1 MDINRVLT
9 EYDSMF
15 GVKELGEIEAFLVE
29 QIDKAYA
36 EPDYYSAVTLLNEI
50 IGFCRDTSQN
60 EKGLRYCEQDLK
72 LMREM
77 GLEGSVEYATSLL
90 NVANAY
96 RAFGKWEESLALY
109 QKTED
114 IYREKLPEGEFNYAS
129 LYNNWSLLYQETED
143 FENARIMLEKALQV
157 VSGYPDA
164 VMPLAT
170 THCNLAATLLRLYQ
184 RAKEEGQESSGHS
197 DVRELYNQAIV
208 HLKKALAIHE
218 KDGGK
223 DMHYSGVLSA
233 MGDALYLDRRYGEA
247 AEYYAKAMKEL
258 EKHVGR
264 TEAYDR
270 VEEKREAARKL
281 AGEDLQDGCKKEIEE
296 TAETGKA
303 KPQDGVKENNLR
315 QGKQTERNLDRCR
328 AFYEKYGAPMIH
340 EAFPEYEQRIA
351 VGMVG
356 EGSDCFGFDDEIS
369 KDHDYGIG
377 FCMWLT
383 PEDYRQ
389 IGEALQK
396 KYDRLIAEYHNS
408 KGYTEKTVEMF
419 LEKRRGVFEIHD
431 FYERLLG
438 TAAVWKAKG
447 EEALLRD
454 DIWQRLPEERL
465 AAAVNGEVFRDGL
478 GFFTAI
484 RNQMK
489 AYYSDEIRRKRIAE
503 KLHEFSQYAQ
513 SNYARMMAR
522 KDHVTA
528 GICIAE
534 GMKTAMELCYLL
546 NRAYAPYYKWMRKGL
561 EKPGYAFETMQ
572 KTGEPGEAQAATQ
585 KIIKLLDR
593 ISSLELQVK
602 AWEHAE
608 YDPVKVNGEDQV
620 IASFDRIAVALVGEM
635 ERQGLVKRRTSMD
648 GQPPFLENYIRDI
661 LDHVQ
666 DEHSMAEDLSEKEPS
681 KTVMSDTGL
690 SDTEKNKERTASVM
704 TKEEYI
710 EQIVTLEWKQ
720 FDRVKNEGGRA
731 DCQNN
736 WNTFSIM
743 RKSQYLTWT
752 EELLASFYHD
762 LAEAEQKGW
771 NLITEKYARMMK
783 STAPERYAELE
794 KDLPVRSEERIAI
807 QEEIIKIQVGWM
819 EAFAE
824 KYPKM
829 AGNARSIHTDED
841 TPYNTSYETY
851 LRGELGTYSEETLI
865 LYGRFI
871 VSVQQA
877 GKNLAYEIMNQTA
890 LLYGYASVEEA
901 EEKL

>member
-60 EKGLRYCEQDLK
+60 EKGLKYCEQDLR

-129 LYNNWSLLYQETED
+129 LYNNWSLLYQEMQD

-184 RAKEEGQESSGHS
+184 RAKEEGQESPGREN
-197 DVRELYNQAIV
+197 VRELYDQAIV

-223 DMHYSGVLSA
+223 DMHYSGILSA
-233 MGDALYLDRRYGEA
+233 MGDALYLDLRYGEA
-247 AEYYAKAMKEL
+247 AEYYTKAMKEL

-270 VEEKREAARKL
+270 VAEKREAARKL
-281 AGEDLQDGCKKEIEE
+281 AGEDL
-296 TAETGKA
+296 
-303 KPQDGVKENNLR
+303 
-315 QGKQTERNLDRCR
+315 ERNLDRCR

-340 EAFPEYEQRIA
+340 EVFPEYEQRIA

-383 PEDYRQ
+383 PKDYQQ
-389 IGEALQK
+389 IGETLQK
-396 KYDRLIAEYHNS
+396 KYDRLIAKYHNNM
-408 KGYTEKTVEMF
+408 GYTENSVEMF
-419 LEKRRGVFEIHD
+419 LEKRRGVFEIHG

-438 TAAVWKAKG
+438 MATVWKAKG
-447 EEALLRD
+447 EEALLND

-465 AAAVNGEVFRDGL
+465 AAAVNGEVFRDDL
-478 GFFTAI
+478 GCFTAI

-489 AYYSDEIRRKRIAE
+489 AYYSDEIRGKRIAE

-528 GICIAE
+528 DICIAE

-546 NRAYAPYYKWMRKGL
+546 NRVYAPYYKWMRTGL
-561 EKPGYAFETMQ
+561 EKPGYTFEAKQRTEEA
-572 KTGEPGEAQAATQ
+572 GDAQAAT
-585 KIIKLLDR
+585 KEIVKLLDR

-608 YDPVKVNGEDQV
+608 YDPVKVNEEDKV
-620 IASFDRIAVALVGEM
+620 IVAFDRIAVALAGEM
-635 ERQGLVKRRTSMD
+635 ERQGLVRRKTSMD

-661 LDHVQ
+661 
-666 DEHSMAEDLSEKEPS
+666 
-681 KTVMSDTGL
+681 GL
-690 SDTEKNKERTASVM
+690 SDTEKNKERTASAM
-704 TKEEYI
+704 TKEEYV
-710 EQIVTLEWKQ
+710 EQIVALEWKQ

-752 EELLASFYHD
+752 EELLASFYRD

>member
-1 MDINRVLT
+1 MDINQVLT

-60 EKGLRYCEQDLK
+60 EKGLKYCEQDLK
-72 LMREM
+72 LMQEM

-96 RAFGKWEESLALY
+96 RAFGKWEDSLALY
-109 QKTED
+109 QQTQA
-114 IYREKLPEGEFNYAS
+114 IYQKKLPAGEFNYAS
-129 LYNNWSLLYQETED
+129 LYNNWSLLYQEMQD
-143 FENARIMLEKALQV
+143 FDNARIMLEKALEV

-170 THCNLAATLLRLYQ
+170 THCNLAVTLLHLYQ
-184 RAKEEGQESSGHS
+184 NKQQKEIY
-197 DVRELYNQAIV
+197 DQAIE
-208 HLKKALAIHE
+208 HLKKALEIHE
-218 KDGGK
+218 RDGGQ

-270 VEEKREAARKL
+270 VAENYRAAVRLAAEASEQQEAVHQD
-281 AGEDLQDGCKKEIEE
+281 AGQG
-296 TAETGKA
+296 
-303 KPQDGVKENNLR
+303 NLV
-315 QGKQTERNLDRCR
+315 RCR
-328 AFYEKYGAPMIH
+328 RFYEKYGAPMIH
-340 EAFPEYEQRIA
+340 EAFPEYEHRIA

-377 FCMWLT
+377 FCMWLL
-383 PEDYRQ
+383 PEDDQQ

-396 KYDRLIAEYHNS
+396 EYDRLIMEYHQRLINS
-408 KGYTEKTVEMF
+408 GGNAEDTVEMF
-419 LEKRRGVFEIHD
+419 LKKRRGVFEIQA
-431 FYERLLG
+431 FYEELLG
-438 TAAVWKAKG
+438 TRAIWNG
-447 EEALLRD
+447 QRDLLRD
-454 DIWQRLPEERL
+454 DVWQRLPEERL
-465 AAAVNGEVFRDGL
+465 ATAVNGEVFRDDL
-478 GFFTAI
+478 GTFTTI
-484 RNQMK
+484 REQIRT
-489 AYYSDEIRRKRIAE
+489 YYSDEIRRKRIAE
-503 KLHEFSQYAQ
+503 KLHDFSQYAQ
-513 SNYARMMAR
+513 SNYPRMMAR
-522 KDHVTA
+522 KDYVTA
-528 GICIAE
+528 GICVAE
-534 GMKTAMELCYLL
+534 GMKAAMELCYLL
-546 NRAYAPYYKWMRKGL
+546 DKVYAPYYKWMRKGM
-561 EKPGYAFETMQ
+561 ETLG
-572 KTGEPGEAQAATQ
+572 KRATAPQ
-585 KIIKLLDR
+585 KIIKLLDG
-593 ISSLELQVK
+593 ISRLGLQAE
-602 AWEHAE
+602 AWEDVV
-608 YDPVKVNGEDQV
+608 YDSAKVNHKDQI
-620 IASFDRIAVALVGEM
+620 IAAFDQIAEELAEEM
-635 ERQGLVKRRTSMD
+635 ERQELVQRRVSMD
-648 GQPPFLENYIRDI
+648 AQPPFLENYIGDVLERK
-661 LDHVQ
+661 V
-666 DEHSMAEDLSEKEPS
+666 SA
-681 KTVMSDTGL
+681 MS
-690 SDTEKNKERTASVM
+690 
-704 TKEEYI
+704 KEEYV
-710 EQIVTLEWKQ
+710 EKIVALEWKQ
-720 FDRVKNEGGRA
+720 FDKVENEGGRA

-752 EELLASFYHD
+752 EELLASFYRD
-762 LAEAEQKGW
+762 LMDAEEKGW
-771 NLITEKYARMMK
+771 NLITEKYARMME
-783 STAPERYAELE
+783 STAPEKYVELE
-794 KDLPVRSEERIAI
+794 KDLPKRSEERIAI

-819 EAFAE
+819 EEFAG

-829 AGNARSIHTDED
+829 AGNARSIHTSED

-890 LLYGYASVEEA
+890 LLYGYESVEDA
-901 EEKL
+901 EGKL

>member
-1 MDINRVLT
+1 MDINQVLT
-9 EYDSMF
+9 EYDNMF
-15 GVKELGEIEAFLVE
+15 GVKGLDEIEAFLVE

-60 EKGLRYCEQDLK
+60 EKGLKYCEQDLE
-72 LMREM
+72 LMRKM

-96 RAFGKWEESLALY
+96 RAFGKWEDSLTLY
-109 QKTED
+109 QQTQA
-114 IYREKLPEGEFNYAS
+114 IYQEKLPAGEFNYAS
-129 LYNNWSLLYQETED
+129 LYNNWSLLYQEMQD
-143 FENARIMLEKALQV
+143 FDNARIMLEKALEV

-164 VMPLAT
+164 VMPIAT
-170 THCNLAATLLRLYQ
+170 THCNLAVTLLRLYQ
-184 RAKEEGQESSGHS
+184 EKQAKEIYTQAVGH
-197 DVRELYNQAIV
+197 LQ
-208 HLKKALAIHE
+208 KALEIHE
-218 KDGGK
+218 KDGGQ

-270 VEEKREAARKL
+270 VAENHAAAVKL
-281 AGEDLQDGCKKEIEE
+281 AADHLGEDRQASKEDEE
-296 TAETGKA
+296 PEAEQG
-303 KPQDGVKENNLR
+303 NLV
-315 QGKQTERNLDRCR
+315 RCR
-328 AFYEKYGAPMIH
+328 RFYEKYGAPMIH
-340 EAFPEYEQRIA
+340 EIFPEYEHRIA

-377 FCMWLT
+377 FCMWLL
-383 PEDYRQ
+383 PEDDRQ

-396 KYDRLIAEYHNS
+396 EYDRLLEEYRQRLINS
-408 KGYTEKTVEMF
+408 RGYEADIIELF
-419 LEKRRGVFEIHD
+419 LKKRRGVFEIHA
-431 FYERLLG
+431 FYEDLLG
-438 TAAVWKAKG
+438 TGAIWNVQEDGSKQPEDESG
-447 EEALLRD
+447 QREPLLD
-454 DIWQRLPEERL
+454 DVWQRLPEERL
-465 AAAVNGEVFRDGL
+465 ATAVNGEVFRDDL
-478 GFFTAI
+478 GTFTAI
-484 RNQMK
+484 RDQIR
-489 AYYSDEIRRKRIAE
+489 AYYSDEIRGKRIAE

-513 SNYARMMAR
+513 SNYSRMMAR
-522 KDHVTA
+522 KDYVTA
-528 GICIAE
+528 KICVAE
-534 GMKTAMELCYLL
+534 GMKAAMGLCYLL
-546 NRAYAPYYKWMRKGL
+546 DRVYAPYYKWMRKGMEIL
-561 EKPGYAFETMQ
+561 GRRS
-572 KTGEPGEAQAATQ
+572 AAPQ

-593 ISSLELQVK
+593 ISGLGLQAE
-602 AWEHAE
+602 AWKNVV
-608 YDPVKVNGEDQV
+608 YDSVTVNHEDQIMAAFDQ
-620 IASFDRIAVALVGEM
+620 IAEELLDEI
-635 ERQGLVKRRTSMD
+635 ERQGLAQRRISMD
-648 GQPPFLENYIRDI
+648 GQPPFLENYIGDVLGRK
-661 LDHVQ
+661 V
-666 DEHSMAEDLSEKEPS
+666 SA
-681 KTVMSDTGL
+681 MS
-690 SDTEKNKERTASVM
+690 
-704 TKEEYI
+704 KEEYV
-710 EQIVTLEWKQ
+710 EKIVALEWKQ
-720 FDRVKNEGGRA
+720 FDKVENEGGRA

-752 EELLASFYHD
+752 EELLASFYQD
-762 LAEAEQKGW
+762 LMDAEEKGW
-771 NLITEKYARMMK
+771 NLITEKYARMME
-783 STAPERYAELE
+783 STAPEKYAGLE
-794 KDLPVRSEERIAI
+794 KDLPKRSEERIAI

-819 EAFAE
+819 EEFAG

-829 AGNARSIHTDED
+829 AGNARSIHTSED

-890 LLYGYASVEEA
+890 LLYGYESVEDA

>member
-1 MDINRVLT
+1 MDINQVLT
-9 EYDSMF
+9 EYDNMF
-15 GVKELGEIEAFLVE
+15 GVKGLDEIEAFLVE

-60 EKGLRYCEQDLK
+60 EKGLKYCEQDLE

-96 RAFGKWEESLALY
+96 RAFGKWEDSLTLY
-109 QKTED
+109 QQTQA
-114 IYREKLPEGEFNYAS
+114 IYQEKLPAGEFNYAS
-129 LYNNWSLLYQETED
+129 LYNNWSLLYQEMQD
-143 FENARIMLEKALQV
+143 FDNARIMLEKALEV

-164 VMPLAT
+164 VMPIAT
-170 THCNLAATLLRLYQ
+170 THCNLAVTLLRLYQ
-184 RAKEEGQESSGHS
+184 EKQAKEIYTQAVGH
-197 DVRELYNQAIV
+197 LQ
-208 HLKKALAIHE
+208 KALEIHE
-218 KDGGK
+218 KDGGQ
-223 DMHYSGVLSA
+223 DMHYSGVFSA

-270 VEEKREAARKL
+270 VAENHAAAVKL
-281 AGEDLQDGCKKEIEE
+281 AADHLGEDRQASKEDEE
-296 TAETGKA
+296 PEAEQG
-303 KPQDGVKENNLR
+303 NLV
-315 QGKQTERNLDRCR
+315 RCR
-328 AFYEKYGAPMIH
+328 RFYEKYGAPMIH
-340 EAFPEYEQRIA
+340 EIFPEYEHRIA

-377 FCMWLT
+377 FCMWLL
-383 PEDYRQ
+383 PEDDRQ

-396 KYDRLIAEYHNS
+396 EYDRLLEEYRQRLINS
-408 KGYTEKTVEMF
+408 RGYEADIIELF
-419 LEKRRGVFEIHD
+419 LKKRRGVFEIHA
-431 FYERLLG
+431 FYEDLLG
-438 TAAVWKAKG
+438 TGAIWNVQEDGSKQPEDESG
-447 EEALLRD
+447 QREPLLD
-454 DIWQRLPEERL
+454 DVWQRLPEERL
-465 AAAVNGEVFRDGL
+465 ATAVNGEVFRDDL
-478 GFFTAI
+478 GTFTAI
-484 RNQMK
+484 RDQIR
-489 AYYSDEIRRKRIAE
+489 AYYSDEIRGKRIAE

-513 SNYARMMAR
+513 SNYSRMMAR
-522 KDHVTA
+522 KDYVTA
-528 GICIAE
+528 KICVAE
-534 GMKTAMELCYLL
+534 GMKAAMGLCYLL
-546 NRAYAPYYKWMRKGL
+546 DRVYAPYYKWMRKGMEIL
-561 EKPGYAFETMQ
+561 GRRS
-572 KTGEPGEAQAATQ
+572 AAPQ

-593 ISSLELQVK
+593 ISGLGLQAE
-602 AWEHAE
+602 AWKNVV
-608 YDPVKVNGEDQV
+608 YDSVTVNHEDQIMAAFDQ
-620 IASFDRIAVALVGEM
+620 IAEELLDEI
-635 ERQGLVKRRTSMD
+635 ERQGLAQRRVSMD
-648 GQPPFLENYIRDI
+648 GQPPFLENYIGDVLERK
-661 LDHVQ
+661 V
-666 DEHSMAEDLSEKEPS
+666 SA
-681 KTVMSDTGL
+681 MS
-690 SDTEKNKERTASVM
+690 
-704 TKEEYI
+704 KEEYV
-710 EQIVTLEWKQ
+710 EKIVALEWKQ
-720 FDRVKNEGGRA
+720 FDKVENEGGRA

-752 EELLASFYHD
+752 EELLASFYQD
-762 LAEAEQKGW
+762 LMDAEEKGW
-771 NLITEKYARMMK
+771 NLITEKYARMME
-783 STAPERYAELE
+783 STVPEKYVGLE
-794 KDLPVRSEERIAI
+794 KDLPKRSEERIAI

-819 EAFAE
+819 EEFAG

-829 AGNARSIHTDED
+829 AGNARSIHTSED

-890 LLYGYASVEEA
+890 LLYGYESVEDA

>member
-1 MDINRVLT
+1 MVTGMDIAQVLT

-15 GVKELGEIEAFLVE
+15 GVKELDEIETFLVE

-50 IGFCRDTSQN
+50 IGFCRDTSRN
-60 EKGLRYCEQDLK
+60 EKGLKYCRQDLA

-96 RAFGKWEESLALY
+96 RAFGKWEDSLALY
-109 QKTED
+109 QQTQE
-114 IYREKLPEGEFNYAS
+114 IYLEKLPAGEFNYAS
-129 LYNNWSLLYQETED
+129 LYNNWSLLYQEMQD
-143 FENARIMLEKALQV
+143 FDNARIMLEKALEV

-164 VMPLAT
+164 MMPIAT
-170 THCNLAATLLRLYQ
+170 THCNLAVTLLHLYQ
-184 RAKEEGQESSGHS
+184 EKRRECQEIPGHE
-197 DVRELYNQAIV
+197 DVSKQAEKIYAQAV
-208 HLKKALAIHE
+208 DHLKKALEIHE
-218 KDGGK
+218 RDGGQ

-270 VEEKREAARKL
+270 VAENHAAAVRLATETLNRQGVGEQGTERSEEEHPNTEHSGAVQSVSAADRQVSKEDREPE
-281 AGEDLQDGCKKEIEE
+281 AGEG
-296 TAETGKA
+296 
-303 KPQDGVKENNLR
+303 NLA
-315 QGKQTERNLDRCR
+315 RCR
-328 AFYEKYGAPMIH
+328 MFYEKYGAPMIH
-340 EAFPEYEQRIA
+340 EKFPEYEHLIA

-377 FCMWLT
+377 FCMWLLM
-383 PEDYRQ
+383 EDYQQ

-396 KYDRLIAEYHNS
+396 EYDRLINEHYQRFMDNRGYAEDA
-408 KGYTEKTVEMF
+408 VEMF
-419 LEKRRGVFEIHD
+419 LKKRRGVFEIRA
-431 FYERLLG
+431 FYEELLKTSAIWNMQEEG
-438 TAAVWKAKG
+438 AWQPEDGCGSHKKGQKADG
-447 EEALLRD
+447 RRQGQPLRND
-454 DIWQRLPEERL
+454 VWQRLSEERL
-465 AAAVNGEVFRDGL
+465 ATAANGEVFRDDL
-478 GFFTAI
+478 GMFSAVREQI
-484 RNQMK
+484 G
-489 AYYSDEIRRKRIAE
+489 AYYSDEIRRQRIAE

-522 KDHVTA
+522 KDYVTA
-528 GICIAE
+528 KICVAE
-534 GMKTAMELCYLL
+534 GMKAAMELCYLL
-546 NRAYAPYYKWMRKGL
+546 EKVYAPYYKWMRKGL
-561 EKPGYAFETMQ
+561 EIQGKRS
-572 KTGEPGEAQAATQ
+572 AATQ
-585 KIIKLLDR
+585 KIITLLDR
-593 ISSLELQVK
+593 ISSLELQAG
-602 AWEHAE
+602 AWEDAV
-608 YDPVKVNGEDQV
+608 YDAAKVNREDQI
-620 IASFDRIAVALVGEM
+620 IAAFDQIAEELVDEM
-635 ERQGLVKRRTSMD
+635 DRQGVAQRRASMD
-648 GQPPFLENYIRDI
+648 GQPPFLENYIKDV
-661 LDHVQ
+661 L
-666 DEHSMAEDLSEKEPS
+666 
-681 KTVMSDTGL
+681 
-690 SDTEKNKERTASVM
+690 ERKASAM
-704 TKEEYI
+704 TREEYVDK
-710 EQIVTLEWKQ
+710 IVALEWKQ
-720 FDRVKNEGGRA
+720 FDKVENEGGRA

-752 EELLASFYHD
+752 EELLASFYQD
-762 LAEAEQKGW
+762 LLDAEEKGW
-771 NLITEKYARMMK
+771 NLITEKYARMMA
-783 STAPERYAELE
+783 STAPEKYAELE
-794 KDLPVRSEERIAI
+794 KDLPERSEDRIAI

-829 AGNARSIHTDED
+829 AGNARSIHTSED

-890 LLYGYASVEEA
+890 LLYGYGSVEDA

>member
-1 MDINRVLT
+1 MDINQVLT

-15 GVKELGEIEAFLVE
+15 GVKELDEIEAFLVE

-60 EKGLRYCEQDLK
+60 EKGLKYCEQDLN

-96 RAFGKWEESLALY
+96 RAFGKWEDSLALY
-109 QKTED
+109 QQTQA
-114 IYREKLPEGEFNYAS
+114 IYQKKLPAGEFNYAS
-129 LYNNWSLLYQETED
+129 LYNNWSLLYQEMQD
-143 FENARIMLEKALQV
+143 FDNARIMLEKALEV

-164 VMPLAT
+164 VMPIAT
-170 THCNLAATLLRLYQ
+170 THCNLAVTLLRLYQ
-184 RAKEEGQESSGHS
+184 EKQAEEI
-197 DVRELYNQAIV
+197 YTQAV
-208 HLKKALAIHE
+208 GHLKKALEIHE
-218 KDGGK
+218 KDGGQ

-270 VEEKREAARKL
+270 VAENYAAAVRL
-281 AGEDLQDGCKKEIEE
+281 STESL
-296 TAETGKA
+296 
-303 KPQDGVKENNLR
+303 NR
-315 QGKQTERNLDRCR
+315 QGAGQQGAERSEEEHPSTEHPGVVQPVTVADRQASKEDGEVRQGNLTRCR
-328 AFYEKYGAPMIH
+328 RFYEKYGAPMIH
-340 EAFPEYEQRIA
+340 EVFPEYEHRIA

-377 FCMWLT
+377 FCMWLL
-383 PEDYRQ
+383 PEDDRQ

-396 KYDRLIAEYHNS
+396 EYDKLIDEHHLRLIDSRGYAEAA
-408 KGYTEKTVEMF
+408 VEMF
-419 LEKRRGVFEIHD
+419 LKKRRGVFEIRT
-431 FYERLLG
+431 FYEELLG
-438 TAAVWKAKG
+438 TSAIWSVQEGGSKQPEDGCSCGSHRKSQKADG
-447 EEALLRD
+447 RGQGQPLHD
-454 DIWQRLPEERL
+454 DVWQRLPEERL
-465 AAAVNGEVFRDGL
+465 ATAVNGEVFCDDL
-478 GFFTAI
+478 GTFTAI
-484 RNQMK
+484 REQIRT
-489 AYYSDEIRRKRIAE
+489 YYSDEIRRNRIAE

-522 KDHVTA
+522 KDYVTA
-528 GICIAE
+528 DICVAE
-534 GMKTAMELCYLL
+534 GMKAAMELCYLL
-546 NRAYAPYYKWMRKGL
+546 DRVYAPYYKWMRKGM
-561 EKPGYAFETMQ
+561 ETL
-572 KTGEPGEAQAATQ
+572 GRRSAAPQ

-593 ISSLELQVK
+593 ISGLGLQAE
-602 AWEHAE
+602 AWENVA
-608 YDPVKVNGEDQV
+608 YDPVKVNHEDQIMAAFDQ
-620 IASFDRIAVALVGEM
+620 IAEELLDEM
-635 ERQGLVKRRTSMD
+635 ERQGLAQRRVSMD
-648 GQPPFLENYIRDI
+648 GQPPFLENYIKDVLERK
-661 LDHVQ
+661 V
-666 DEHSMAEDLSEKEPS
+666 SA
-681 KTVMSDTGL
+681 MS
-690 SDTEKNKERTASVM
+690 
-704 TKEEYI
+704 KEEYV
-710 EQIVTLEWKQ
+710 EKIVALEWKQ
-720 FDRVKNEGGRA
+720 FDKVENEGGRA

-752 EELLASFYHD
+752 EELLASFYQD
-762 LAEAEQKGW
+762 LMDAEEKGW
-771 NLITEKYARMMK
+771 NLITEKYARMME
-783 STAPERYAELE
+783 STAPEKYAGLE
-794 KDLPVRSEERIAI
+794 KDLPKRSEDRIAI

-819 EAFAE
+819 EGFAD

-829 AGNARSIHTDED
+829 AGNARSIHTSED

-890 LLYGYASVEEA
+890 LLYGYESVKDA

>member
-1 MDINRVLT
+1 MDINQVLT
-9 EYDSMF
+9 EYDNMF
-15 GVKELGEIEAFLVE
+15 GVKGLDEIEAFLVE

-60 EKGLRYCEQDLK
+60 EKGLKYCEQDLE

-96 RAFGKWEESLALY
+96 RAFGKWEDSLTLY
-109 QKTED
+109 QQTQE
-114 IYREKLPEGEFNYAS
+114 IYQKKLPAGEFNYAS
-129 LYNNWSLLYQETED
+129 LYNNWSLLYQEMQD
-143 FENARIMLEKALQV
+143 FDNARIMLEKALEV

-164 VMPLAT
+164 VMPIAT
-170 THCNLAATLLRLYQ
+170 THCNLAVTLLRLYQ
-184 RAKEEGQESSGHS
+184 EKQAKEI
-197 DVRELYNQAIV
+197 YTQAV
-208 HLKKALAIHE
+208 FHLQKALEIHE
-218 KDGGK
+218 RDGGQ

-233 MGDALYLDRRYGEA
+233 MGDALYLERRYGEA

-270 VEEKREAARKL
+270 VAENYATAVRLSTETLNRLGAGQQELKEDEKPEAGQGNL
-281 AGEDLQDGCKKEIEE
+281 ACS
-296 TAETGKA
+296 
-303 KPQDGVKENNLR
+303 R
-315 QGKQTERNLDRCR
+315 W
-328 AFYEKYGAPMIH
+328 FYEKYGAPMIH
-340 EAFPEYEQRIA
+340 EMFPEYEHRIA

-377 FCMWLT
+377 FCMWLL
-383 PEDYRQ
+383 PEDDRQ

-396 KYDRLIAEYHNS
+396 EYDRLLEEYRQRLINS
-408 KGYTEKTVEMF
+408 RGYEADIIELF
-419 LEKRRGVFEIHD
+419 LKKRRGVFKIHA
-431 FYERLLG
+431 FYEELLG
-438 TAAVWKAKG
+438 TGAIWNVQEDGSKQPEDGGGCNGNKKSQKVEGRWQRQP
-447 EEALLRD
+447 LRD
-454 DIWQRLPEERL
+454 DVWQLLPEERL
-465 AAAVNGEVFRDGL
+465 ATAVNGEVFRDDL
-478 GFFTAI
+478 GMFTAI
-484 RNQMK
+484 REQIR
-489 AYYSDEIRRKRIAE
+489 AYYSDEIRGKRMAE

-513 SNYARMMAR
+513 SNYSRMMAR
-522 KDHVTA
+522 KDYVTA
-528 GICIAE
+528 DICVAD
-534 GMKTAMELCYLL
+534 GMKAAMELCYLL
-546 NRAYAPYYKWMRKGL
+546 DRVYAPYYKWMRKGM
-561 EKPGYAFETMQ
+561 ETL
-572 KTGEPGEAQAATQ
+572 GRRSAAPH

-593 ISSLELQVK
+593 ISGLGLQAE
-602 AWEHAE
+602 AWKNVA
-608 YDPVKVNGEDQV
+608 YDPVKVNHEDQIMAAFDQ
-620 IASFDRIAVALVGEM
+620 IAEELLDEM
-635 ERQGLVKRRTSMD
+635 ERQGLAQRRVSMD
-648 GQPPFLENYIRDI
+648 GQPPFLENYIGDVLGRK
-661 LDHVQ
+661 V
-666 DEHSMAEDLSEKEPS
+666 SA
-681 KTVMSDTGL
+681 MS
-690 SDTEKNKERTASVM
+690 
-704 TKEEYI
+704 KEEYV
-710 EQIVTLEWKQ
+710 EKIVALEWKQ
-720 FDRVKNEGGRA
+720 FDKVENEGGRA

-752 EELLASFYHD
+752 EELLASFYQD
-762 LAEAEQKGW
+762 LMEAEEKGW
-771 NLITEKYARMMK
+771 NLITEKYARMME
-783 STAPERYAELE
+783 STAPEKYAGLE
-794 KDLPVRSEERIAI
+794 KDLPKRSEERVAI

-819 EAFAE
+819 EEFAD

-829 AGNARSIHTDED
+829 AGNARSIHTSED

-890 LLYGYASVEEA
+890 LLYGYESVEDA

>member
-1 MDINRVLT
+1 MDINQVLT

-15 GVKELGEIEAFLVE
+15 GVKELDEIEAFLVE

-60 EKGLRYCEQDLK
+60 EKGLKYCEQDLN

-96 RAFGKWEESLALY
+96 RAFGKWEDSLALY
-109 QKTED
+109 QQTQA
-114 IYREKLPEGEFNYAS
+114 IYQKKLPAGEFNYAS
-129 LYNNWSLLYQETED
+129 LYNNWSLLYQEMQD
-143 FENARIMLEKALQV
+143 FDNARIMLEKALEV

-164 VMPLAT
+164 VMPIAT
-170 THCNLAATLLRLYQ
+170 THCNLAVTLLRLYQ
-184 RAKEEGQESSGHS
+184 EKQAEEI
-197 DVRELYNQAIV
+197 YTQAV
-208 HLKKALAIHE
+208 GHLKKALEIHE
-218 KDGGK
+218 KDGGQ
-223 DMHYSGVLSA
+223 DMHYSGILSA
-233 MGDALYLDRRYGEA
+233 MGDALYLERRYGEA

-270 VEEKREAARKL
+270 VAENYAAAVRL
-281 AGEDLQDGCKKEIEE
+281 STESL
-296 TAETGKA
+296 
-303 KPQDGVKENNLR
+303 NR
-315 QGKQTERNLDRCR
+315 QGAGQQGAERSEEEHPSTEHPGAEQPVTVADRQASKEDGEVGQGNLTRCR
-328 AFYEKYGAPMIH
+328 RFYEKYGAPMIH
-340 EAFPEYEQRIA
+340 EVFPEYEHRIA

-377 FCMWLT
+377 FCMWLL
-383 PEDYRQ
+383 PEDDRQ

-396 KYDRLIAEYHNS
+396 EYDRLIDEHHLRLIDSRGYAEAA
-408 KGYTEKTVEMF
+408 VEMF
-419 LEKRRGVFEIHD
+419 LKKRRGVFEIRT
-431 FYERLLG
+431 FYEELLG
-438 TAAVWKAKG
+438 TSAIWSVQEDGSKQPEDGCSCGSHRKSQKADG
-447 EEALLRD
+447 RGQGQPLHD
-454 DIWQRLPEERL
+454 DVWQRLPEERL
-465 AAAVNGEVFRDGL
+465 ATAVNGEVFCDDL
-478 GFFTAI
+478 GTFTAI
-484 RNQMK
+484 REQIRT
-489 AYYSDEIRRKRIAE
+489 YYSDEIRRNRIAE

-522 KDHVTA
+522 KDYVTA
-528 GICIAE
+528 DICVAE
-534 GMKTAMELCYLL
+534 GMKAAMELCYLL
-546 NRAYAPYYKWMRKGL
+546 ARVYAPYYKWMRKGM
-561 EKPGYAFETMQ
+561 ETL
-572 KTGEPGEAQAATQ
+572 GRRSAAPQ

-593 ISSLELQVK
+593 ISGLGLQAE
-602 AWEHAE
+602 AWENVA
-608 YDPVKVNGEDQV
+608 YDPVKVNHEDQIMAAFDQ
-620 IASFDRIAVALVGEM
+620 IAEELLDEM
-635 ERQGLVKRRTSMD
+635 ERQGLAQRRVSMD
-648 GQPPFLENYIRDI
+648 GQPPFLENYIKDVLERK
-661 LDHVQ
+661 V
-666 DEHSMAEDLSEKEPS
+666 SA
-681 KTVMSDTGL
+681 MS
-690 SDTEKNKERTASVM
+690 
-704 TKEEYI
+704 KEEYV
-710 EQIVTLEWKQ
+710 EKIVALEWKQ
-720 FDRVKNEGGRA
+720 FDKVENEGGRA

-752 EELLASFYHD
+752 EELLASFYQD
-762 LAEAEQKGW
+762 LMDAEEKGW
-771 NLITEKYARMMK
+771 NLITEKYARMME
-783 STAPERYAELE
+783 STAPEKYAGLE
-794 KDLPVRSEERIAI
+794 KDLPKRSEDRIAI

-819 EAFAE
+819 EGFAD

-829 AGNARSIHTDED
+829 AGNARSIHTSED

-890 LLYGYASVEEA
+890 LLYGYESVKDA

>member
-1 MDINRVLT
+1 MDINQVLT

-60 EKGLRYCEQDLK
+60 EKGLKYCRQALK
-72 LMREM
+72 LMQEM

-96 RAFGKWEESLALY
+96 RAFGKWEDSLTLY
-109 QKTED
+109 QQTQA
-114 IYREKLPEGEFNYAS
+114 IYQKKLPAGEFNYAS
-129 LYNNWSLLYQETED
+129 LYNNWSLLYQEMQD
-143 FENARIMLEKALQV
+143 FDNARIMLEKALEV

-164 VMPLAT
+164 VMPIAT
-170 THCNLAATLLRLYQ
+170 THCNLAVTLLRLYQ
-184 RAKEEGQESSGHS
+184 EKQAKEI
-197 DVRELYNQAIV
+197 YTQAV
-208 HLKKALAIHE
+208 AHLKKALEIHE
-218 KDGGK
+218 RDGGQ

-270 VEEKREAARKL
+270 VAENYAAAVKLSEEASDQQEAGHQG
-281 AGEDLQDGCKKEIEE
+281 AGQSVSVMDRQASKEDEE
-296 TAETGKA
+296 PEADQG
-303 KPQDGVKENNLR
+303 NLVC
-315 QGKQTERNLDRCR
+315 CR
-328 AFYEKYGAPMIH
+328 RFYEKYGAPMIH
-340 EAFPEYEQRIA
+340 EIFPEYEHRIA

-377 FCMWLT
+377 FCMWLL
-383 PEDYRQ
+383 PEDDQQ

-396 KYDRLIAEYHNS
+396 EYDRLLEEYHQRRINS
-408 KGYTEKTVEMF
+408 RGYDADIIDLF
-419 LEKRRGVFEIHD
+419 LKKRRGVFEIHA
-431 FYERLLG
+431 FYEELLG
-438 TAAVWKAKG
+438 TGAIWNMQEDGSKQPEDESRQK
-447 EEALLRD
+447 EPLLD
-454 DIWQRLPEERL
+454 DVWQRLPEERL
-465 AAAVNGEVFRDGL
+465 ATAVNGEVFRDDL
-478 GFFTAI
+478 GTFTAI
-484 RNQMK
+484 REQIR
-489 AYYSDEIRRKRIAE
+489 AYYSDEIRRNRIAE

-513 SNYARMMAR
+513 SNYPRMMAR
-522 KDHVTA
+522 KDYVTA
-528 GICIAE
+528 TICMAE
-534 GMKTAMELCYLL
+534 GMKAAMELCYLL
-546 NRAYAPYYKWMRKGL
+546 DKVYAPYYKWMRKGM
-561 EKPGYAFETMQ
+561 ETR
-572 KTGEPGEAQAATQ
+572 GRRSAAPQ
-585 KIIKLLDR
+585 KIIKLLDG
-593 ISSLELQVK
+593 ISRLGLQAE
-602 AWEHAE
+602 AWEDE
-608 YDPVKVNGEDQV
+608 VYDSAKVNHKDQ
-620 IASFDRIAVALVGEM
+620 IMAAFDRIAEELAGEM
-635 ERQGLVKRRTSMD
+635 ERQGLAQRRVSID
-648 GQPPFLENYIRDI
+648 GQPPFLENYIGDVLERK
-661 LDHVQ
+661 V
-666 DEHSMAEDLSEKEPS
+666 SA
-681 KTVMSDTGL
+681 MS
-690 SDTEKNKERTASVM
+690 
-704 TKEEYI
+704 KEEYV
-710 EQIVTLEWKQ
+710 EKIVALEWKQ
-720 FDRVKNEGGRA
+720 FDKVENEGGRA

-752 EELLASFYHD
+752 EELLASFYQD
-762 LAEAEQKGW
+762 LMEAKEKGW
-771 NLITEKYARMMK
+771 NLITEKYARMME
-783 STAPERYAELE
+783 STAPEKYAELE
-794 KDLPVRSEERIAI
+794 KDLPKRSEERIAI

-819 EAFAE
+819 EEFAG

-829 AGNARSIHTDED
+829 AGNARSIHTSED

-890 LLYGYASVEEA
+890 LLYGYESVEAA

>member
-1 MDINRVLT
+1 MDINQVLT
-9 EYDSMF
+9 EYDNMF
-15 GVKELGEIEAFLVE
+15 GVKGLDEIEAFLVE

-60 EKGLRYCEQDLK
+60 EKGLKYCEQDLE

-96 RAFGKWEESLALY
+96 RAFGKWEDSLTLY
-109 QKTED
+109 QQTQA
-114 IYREKLPEGEFNYAS
+114 IYQEKLPAGEFNYAS
-129 LYNNWSLLYQETED
+129 LYNNWSLLYQEMQD
-143 FENARIMLEKALQV
+143 FDNARIMLEKALEV

-164 VMPLAT
+164 VMPIAT
-170 THCNLAATLLRLYQ
+170 THCNLAVTLLRLYQ
-184 RAKEEGQESSGHS
+184 EKQAKEIYTQAVGH
-197 DVRELYNQAIV
+197 LQ
-208 HLKKALAIHE
+208 KALEIHE
-218 KDGGK
+218 KDGGQ

-270 VEEKREAARKL
+270 VAENHAAAVKL
-281 AGEDLQDGCKKEIEE
+281 AADHLGEDRQASKEDEE
-296 TAETGKA
+296 PEAEQG
-303 KPQDGVKENNLR
+303 NLV
-315 QGKQTERNLDRCR
+315 RCR
-328 AFYEKYGAPMIH
+328 RFYEKYGAPMIH
-340 EAFPEYEQRIA
+340 EIFPEYEHRIA

-377 FCMWLT
+377 FCMWLL
-383 PEDYRQ
+383 PEDDRQ

-396 KYDRLIAEYHNS
+396 EYDRLLEEYRQRLINS
-408 KGYTEKTVEMF
+408 RGYEADIIELF
-419 LEKRRGVFEIHD
+419 LKKRRGVFEIHA
-431 FYERLLG
+431 FYEDLLG
-438 TAAVWKAKG
+438 TGAIWNVQEDGSKQPEDESG
-447 EEALLRD
+447 QREPLLD
-454 DIWQRLPEERL
+454 DVWQRLPEERL
-465 AAAVNGEVFRDGL
+465 ATAVNGEVFRDDL
-478 GFFTAI
+478 GTFTAI
-484 RNQMK
+484 RDQIR
-489 AYYSDEIRRKRIAE
+489 AYYSDEIRGKRIAE

-513 SNYARMMAR
+513 SNYSRMMAR
-522 KDHVTA
+522 KDYVTA
-528 GICIAE
+528 KICVAE
-534 GMKTAMELCYLL
+534 GMKAAMGLCYLL
-546 NRAYAPYYKWMRKGL
+546 DRVYAPYYKWMRKGMEIL
-561 EKPGYAFETMQ
+561 GRRS
-572 KTGEPGEAQAATQ
+572 AAPQ

-593 ISSLELQVK
+593 ISGLGLQAE
-602 AWEHAE
+602 AWKNVV
-608 YDPVKVNGEDQV
+608 YDSVTVNHEDQIMAAFDQ
-620 IASFDRIAVALVGEM
+620 IAEELLDEI
-635 ERQGLVKRRTSMD
+635 ERQGLAQRRVSMD
-648 GQPPFLENYIRDI
+648 GQPPFLENYIGDVLERK
-661 LDHVQ
+661 V
-666 DEHSMAEDLSEKEPS
+666 SA
-681 KTVMSDTGL
+681 MS
-690 SDTEKNKERTASVM
+690 
-704 TKEEYI
+704 KEEYV
-710 EQIVTLEWKQ
+710 EKIVALEWKQ
-720 FDRVKNEGGRA
+720 FDKVENEGGRA

-752 EELLASFYHD
+752 EELLASFYQD
-762 LAEAEQKGW
+762 LMDAEEKGW
-771 NLITEKYARMMK
+771 NLITEKYARMME
-783 STAPERYAELE
+783 STVPEKYVGLE
-794 KDLPVRSEERIAI
+794 KDLPKRSEERIAI

-819 EAFAE
+819 EEFAG

-829 AGNARSIHTDED
+829 AGNARSIHTSED

-890 LLYGYASVEEA
+890 LLYGYESVEDA

>member
-1 MDINRVLT
+1 MVTSMDINQVLA
-9 EYDSMF
+9 EYDNMF
-15 GVKELGEIEAFLVE
+15 GVKGLDEIEAFLVE

-60 EKGLRYCEQDLK
+60 EKGLKYCEQDLE

-96 RAFGKWEESLALY
+96 RAFGKWEDSLTLY
-109 QKTED
+109 QQTQA
-114 IYREKLPEGEFNYAS
+114 IYKKKLSAGEFNYAS
-129 LYNNWSLLYQETED
+129 LYNNWSLLYQEMQD
-143 FENARIMLEKALQV
+143 FDNARIMLEKALEV

-164 VMPLAT
+164 VMPIAT
-170 THCNLAATLLRLYQ
+170 THCNLAVTLLRLYQ
-184 RAKEEGQESSGHS
+184 EKQAKEIYS
-197 DVRELYNQAIV
+197 QAV
-208 HLKKALAIHE
+208 AHLKKALEIHE
-218 KDGGK
+218 RDGGQ

-233 MGDALYLDRRYGEA
+233 MGDALYLGRRYGEA

-270 VEEKREAARKL
+270 VAENYAAAIKL
-281 AGEDLQDGCKKEIEE
+281 S
-296 TAETGKA
+296 AETLNRQASDEEPEAWQG
-303 KPQDGVKENNLR
+303 NLAR
-315 QGKQTERNLDRCR
+315 SRW
-328 AFYEKYGAPMIH
+328 FYEKYGVPMIH
-340 EAFPEYEQRIA
+340 EIFPEYEHRIA

-377 FCMWLT
+377 FCMWLL
-383 PEDYRQ
+383 PEDDQQ

-396 KYDRLIAEYHNS
+396 EYDRLIEEYRQRLINS
-408 KGYTEKTVEMF
+408 RGYDADIIELF
-419 LEKRRGVFEIHD
+419 LKKRRGVFEIHA
-431 FYERLLG
+431 FYEELLG
-438 TAAVWKAKG
+438 TGVIWNVQENESKQPEDG
-447 EEALLRD
+447 CRQRQPLRD

-465 AAAVNGEVFRDGL
+465 ATVVNGEVFRDDL
-478 GFFTAI
+478 GTFTAI
-484 RNQMK
+484 REQIR
-489 AYYSDEIRRKRIAE
+489 AYYSDEIRGKRMAE

-513 SNYARMMAR
+513 SNYSRMMAR
-522 KDHVTA
+522 KDYVTA
-528 GICIAE
+528 DVCVAE
-534 GMKTAMELCYLL
+534 GMKAAMELCYLL
-546 NRAYAPYYKWMRKGL
+546 DKAYAPYYKWMRKGM
-561 EKPGYAFETMQ
+561 ETL
-572 KTGEPGEAQAATQ
+572 GRRSAAPQ

-593 ISSLELQVK
+593 ISGLGLQAE
-602 AWEHAE
+602 AWKNVA
-608 YDPVKVNGEDQV
+608 YDPMKVNHEDQIMAAFDQ
-620 IASFDRIAVALVGEM
+620 IAEELLGEI
-635 ERQGLVKRRTSMD
+635 ERQGLAQRRVSMD
-648 GQPPFLENYIRDI
+648 GQPPFLENYIGDVLERK
-661 LDHVQ
+661 V
-666 DEHSMAEDLSEKEPS
+666 SA
-681 KTVMSDTGL
+681 MS
-690 SDTEKNKERTASVM
+690 
-704 TKEEYI
+704 KEEYV
-710 EQIVTLEWKQ
+710 EKIVALEWKQ
-720 FDRVKNEGGRA
+720 FDKVENEGGRA

-752 EELLASFYHD
+752 EELLASFYQD
-762 LAEAEQKGW
+762 LMDAEEKGW

-783 STAPERYAELE
+783 STAPEKYAGLE
-794 KDLPVRSEERIAI
+794 KDLPERSEERIAI

-819 EAFAE
+819 EGFAE

-829 AGNARSIHTDED
+829 AGNARSIHTSDD

-890 LLYGYASVEEA
+890 LMYGYESVEDA

>member
-1 MDINRVLT
+1 MDINQVLA

-36 EPDYYSAVTLLNEI
+36 EPDYYSAITLLNEI

-60 EKGLRYCEQDLK
+60 EKGLKYCGQDLK
-72 LMREM
+72 LMQEM

-96 RAFGKWEESLALY
+96 RAFGKWEDSLVLY
-109 QKTED
+109 QQTQA
-114 IYREKLPEGEFNYAS
+114 IYQEKLPTGEFNYAS
-129 LYNNWSLLYQETED
+129 LYNNWSLLYQEMQD
-143 FENARIMLEKALQV
+143 FDNARIMLEKALEV

-164 VMPLAT
+164 VMPIAT
-170 THCNLAATLLRLYQ
+170 THCNLAVTLLHLYQ
-184 RAKEEGQESSGHS
+184 VKQREGQETPKHENASKQAN
-197 DVRELYNQAIV
+197 EIYTQAIG
-208 HLKKALAIHE
+208 HLKKALEIHE
-218 KDGGK
+218 RDGGQ

-270 VEEKREAARKL
+270 VAENYKAAVRLTEEAS
-281 AGEDLQDGCKKEIEE
+281 D
-296 TAETGKA
+296 
-303 KPQDGVKENNLR
+303 R
-315 QGKQTERNLDRCR
+315 QGAGHQGAEHPVSVADRQASKEDEEPEAGHGNLTCCR
-328 AFYEKYGAPMIH
+328 RFYEDYGAPMIH
-340 EAFPEYEQRIA
+340 EAFPEYEHRIA
-351 VGMVG
+351 VGMAG

-377 FCMWLT
+377 FCMWLL
-383 PEDYRQ
+383 PEDYQQ
-389 IGEALQK
+389 IGEALQRE
-396 KYDRLIAEYHNS
+396 YDRLITEYHQRLINS
-408 KGYTEKTVEMF
+408 RGYVDDAVEMF
-419 LEKRRGVFEIHD
+419 LKKRRGVFEIST
-431 FYERLLG
+431 FYEELLG
-438 TAAVWKAKG
+438 TRAIWNVHEDGSKQPEDGCRQSKVGCGCDRNKKG
-447 EEALLRD
+447 QKVEGREQRELLQG

-465 AAAVNGEVFRDGL
+465 ATAINGEVFRDDL
-478 GFFTAI
+478 GTFTAI
-484 RNQMK
+484 RDQIK
-489 AYYSDEIRRKRIAE
+489 TYYSDEIRGKRIAE

-513 SNYARMMAR
+513 SNYPRMMAR
-522 KDHVTA
+522 KDYVTA
-528 GICIAE
+528 RICVAE
-534 GMKTAMELCYLL
+534 GMKAAMELCYLL
-546 NRAYAPYYKWMRKGL
+546 DCVYAPYYKWMRKGM
-561 EKPGYAFETMQ
+561 ETLG
-572 KTGEPGEAQAATQ
+572 KRSAAPQ

-593 ISSLELQVK
+593 ISRLELQAE
-602 AWEHAE
+602 AWEDAV
-608 YDPVKVNGEDQV
+608 YDSAKVNHEDQIMTAFDQ
-620 IASFDRIAVALVGEM
+620 IAEELVDEM
-635 ERQGLVKRRTSMD
+635 ERQGMVQRRGSMD

-661 LDHVQ
+661 L
-666 DEHSMAEDLSEKEPS
+666 
-681 KTVMSDTGL
+681 
-690 SDTEKNKERTASVM
+690 ERRTSAM
-704 TKEEYI
+704 TKEEYV
-710 EQIVTLEWKQ
+710 EKIVALEWKQ
-720 FDRVKNEGGRA
+720 FDKVENEGGRA

-752 EELLASFYHD
+752 EELLASFYQD
-762 LAEAEQKGW
+762 LMDAEEKGW
-771 NLITEKYARMMK
+771 NLITEKYARMME
-783 STAPERYAELE
+783 STAPEKYAELE
-794 KDLPVRSEERIAI
+794 KDLPKRSEERIAI

-819 EAFAE
+819 EEFAG

-829 AGNARSIHTDED
+829 AGNARSIHTSED

-890 LLYGYASVEEA
+890 LLYGYVSVEDA